1 MEFRKLSHCVY
12 HCDYHLIL
20 CTKYRRKIFNKG
32 VFAYFKLRV
41 LEVTKHYPEIKIK
54 EMNQD
59 KDHVHFLISIPPT
72 MRVGK
77 VVGLL
82 KSNMSKELKQKF
94 PFLQNVYWGRSG
106 VWSDSYFV
114 STVGIN
120 EQIIK
125 KYIENQGREDS
136 GQAQL
141 VLT

>member
-1 MEFRKLSHCVY
+1 MEFKKLSHCVY

-32 VFAYFKLRV
+32 IFAYIRLRV
-41 LEVTKHYPEIKIK
+41 LEVTKHYPEIEIK

-82 KSNMSKELKQKF
+82 KSNMSQELKQKF
-94 PFLQNVYWGRSG
+94 PFLRNVYWGRSG

-114 STVGIN
+114 STVGGAPL
-120 EQIIK
+120 QVIK
-125 KYIENQGREDS
+125 QYIENQKK
-136 GQAQL
+136 
-141 VLT
+141 